1 MKNRAAESYPA
12 RFTSKTNGGKGLSRI
27 IGASPPGHMTRA
39 RQRFAI
45 RTGYRAGPDPGDN
58 HSMLMCKDLV
68 ENIMDYIDNEL
79 DMKTLEE
86 LEKHASE
93 CPECRA
99 FVDTYKRMLDLTGKL
114 RDKSFVT
121 PEIRQRL
128 KTLLKSKIKPC

>member
-1 MKNRAAESYPA
+1 
-12 RFTSKTNGGKGLSRI
+12 
-27 IGASPPGHMTRA
+27 
-39 RQRFAI
+39 
-45 RTGYRAGPDPGDN
+45 
-58 HSMLMCKDLV
+58 MLMCKDLV

>member
-1 MKNRAAESYPA
+1 M
-12 RFTSKTNGGKGLSRI
+12 F
-27 IGASPPGHMTRA
+27 
-39 RQRFAI
+39 
-45 RTGYRAGPDPGDN
+45 
-58 HSMLMCKDLV
+58 MCKDLV

-99 FVDTYKRMLDLTGKL
+99 FVDTYKRMLELTGKL
-114 RDKSFVT
+114 KDRPFVT
-121 PEIRQRL
+121 PEIRERL